1 MPMRYLDSQ
10 WTKGYEVN
18 HQGKKINNDFILI
31 DENGNRT
38 QRKYDYIE
46 NISNNLQVISF
57 RKAGVRYNGVIE
69 TFADEETGFPV
80 IRNPIMQNRVSYK

>member
-18 HQGKKINNDFILI
+18 NQGKKINNDFILI

-57 RKAGVRYNGVIE
+57 RKAGIRYNGVIE

-80 IRNPIMQNRVSYK
+80 IRNPIKVNRVSYK